1 MQFVARVTPYGHMRL
16 ERVAYR
22 MGVPTIDDP
31 VAGQVDCGCTG
42 LVPVAS
48 TSWHSQRAYD
58 VIKACLQRER
68 LACRNPPHD
77 MERTFWAQGA
87 CPGILRSC
95 CMMDR
100 DKPLHD
106 AGERAC
112 EGLGAGIQTM

>member
-1 MQFVARVTPYGHMRL
+1 
-16 ERVAYR
+16 
-22 MGVPTIDDP
+22 
-31 VAGQVDCGCTG
+31 
-42 LVPVAS
+42 
-48 TSWHSQRAYD
+48 
-58 VIKACLQRER
+58 
-68 LACRNPPHD
+68 

-95 CMMDR
+95 CMMDG

>member
-1 MQFVARVTPYGHMRL
+1 LMTRLLAKLIAVARVSFLSPRQ
-16 ERVAYR
+16 
-22 MGVPTIDDP
+22 
-31 VAGQVDCGCTG
+31 AGTAKARAINHR
-42 LVPVAS
+42 P
-48 TSWHSQRAYD
+48 RAYD

-100 DKPLHD
+100 DKPLHY

>member
-48 TSWHSQRAYD
+48 TSWHSQSSRDQSPAKSIRRHQS
-58 VIKACLQRER
+58 VPTAREAG
-68 LACRNPPHD
+68 LP
-77 MERTFWAQGA
+77 
-87 CPGILRSC
+87 
-95 CMMDR
+95 
-100 DKPLHD
+100 KP
-106 AGERAC
+106 AA
-112 EGLGAGIQTM
+112 